1 MMKNTSQVRTIL
13 INLVVGFAFYLL
25 PESLFSGAV
34 STKEN
39 GPSSYI
45 KCERQ
50 ERHSLLSLFTVG
62 AMILGGT

>member
-1 MMKNTSQVRTIL
+1 MKNTSQVRTIL
-13 INLVVGFAFYLL
+13 INVVVGFAFYLL
-25 PESLFSGAV
+25 QESLFSGAV

-39 GPSSYI
+39 GLSSYI